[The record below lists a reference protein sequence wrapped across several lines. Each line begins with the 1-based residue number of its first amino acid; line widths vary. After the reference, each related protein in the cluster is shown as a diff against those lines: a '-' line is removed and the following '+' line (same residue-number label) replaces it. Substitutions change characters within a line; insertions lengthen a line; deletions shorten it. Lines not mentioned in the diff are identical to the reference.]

1 MSTESWRPVVGHE
14 GRYEVSD
21 HGNVRHVARPMQRG
35 CVQFTVRPRLLPK
48 RLGGRANNYHRVHL
62 NNPERFAYVHTLVL
76 EAFRGIRPIDHLG
89 CHRNDDGFDNRLEN
103 LYWGTQE
110 DNLADKARNRVGAAT
125 VEADADAVP
134 F

>member
-1 MSTESWRPVVGHE
+1 MTAAIWRPVVGHE

-21 HGNVRHVARPMQRG
+21 AGNVRSVARVITTGVAQYQRPA
-35 CVQFTVRPRLLPK
+35 VLLK
-48 RLGGRANNYHRVHL
+48 KHTGGRANNYHRVQL
-62 NNPERFAYVHTLVL
+62 CDPQRNAYVHHLVL
-76 EAFRGIRPIDHLG
+76 AAFYGPRPVDHVG
-89 CHRNDDGFDNRLEN
+89 CHRNDDGFDNRADN

-110 DNLADKARNRVGAAT
+110 DNLADKARNRAGAAT